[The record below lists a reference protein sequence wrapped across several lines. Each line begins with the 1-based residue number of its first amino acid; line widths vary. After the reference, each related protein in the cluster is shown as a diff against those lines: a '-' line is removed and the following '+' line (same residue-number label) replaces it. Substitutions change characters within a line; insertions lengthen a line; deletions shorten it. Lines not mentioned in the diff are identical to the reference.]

1 MRRLSLRT
9 ALVSVSVA
17 ACLFLWSGSA
27 TAKSVT
33 FNCQFD
39 ASVSPEGLA
48 NPMKKTFK
56 LQFQADSTTGKA
68 VLVGDRGVEEV
79 LMIPGTF
86 GLSFVE
92 KLPTGAL
99 QTTTVLKDGSAVHS
113 RHTALSDNQLAPS
126 QYYGKCQ

>member
-1 MRRLSLRT
+1 M
-9 ALVSVSVA
+9 
-17 ACLFLWSGSA
+17 
-27 TAKSVT
+27 
-33 FNCQFD
+33 
-39 ASVSPEGLA
+39 

-56 LQFQADSTTGKA
+56 LQFLADSITGKA
-68 VLVGDRGVEEV
+68 VLVGDQGGEEV

-86 GLSFVE
+86 GLSFIE

>member
-1 MRRLSLRT
+1 
-9 ALVSVSVA
+9 V
-17 ACLFLWSGSA
+17 
-27 TAKSVT
+27 
-33 FNCQFD
+33 
-39 ASVSPEGLA
+39 

-86 GLSFVE
+86 GLSFIE
-92 KLPTGAL
+92 RLPTGVL

-113 RHTALSDNQLAPS
+113 RHTALSDNQLVPS